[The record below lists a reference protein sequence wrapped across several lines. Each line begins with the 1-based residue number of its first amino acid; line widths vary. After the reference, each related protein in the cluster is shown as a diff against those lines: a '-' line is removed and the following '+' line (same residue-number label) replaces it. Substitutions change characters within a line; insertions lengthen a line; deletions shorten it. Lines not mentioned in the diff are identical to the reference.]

1 MCVARRAAAPR
12 GATLNLTPLNP
23 LLTTPRA
30 LQMGML
36 AVGDHLK
43 EVLQPALPPWYA
55 LVLSSVLAGLCSAI
69 VSLPADLLKTR
80 LQSQSAAA
88 PVYSGFLDC
97 AAKTLRK
104 EGVAAFWSGLGPYCS
119 RIAPHAVITLI
130 SAPVFTKLLLM
141 Q

>member
-1 MCVARRAAAPR
+1 
-12 GATLNLTPLNP
+12 
-23 LLTTPRA
+23 
-30 LQMGML
+30 MGML

-55 LVLSSVLAGLCSAI
+55 LVVSSLLAGLCSAV

-130 SAPVFTKLLLM
+130 SAPVFTKVLLM